1 MIILSSEEKGCAY
14 SICSEGA
21 LYYTPMYKDG
31 SINLED
37 WIEVESVDELDD
49 EEVNEIHEKLIS
61 MMKAVGWYFQN

>member
-61 MMKAVGWYFQN
+61 MMKAVGWSFSN